1 MAARM
6 AAVLPARWF
15 PPLAEAPVLRGL
27 LTGIGQ
33 AWAWCYAVLGRMRSE
48 ARIATASGVF
58 LDMVA
63 LDFFG
68 AALQRRASEGD
79 DEFRLRLQRSLLRE
93 RATRAGV
100 VAAVALEASG
110 RATVFEP
117 SRPGDTGGYGGT
129 VNCELG
135 GGFGYGVTG
144 LAYGSLSIPF
154 QIFVDVE
161 RAPDVGAFAGVAGYG
176 GALLAEGVPAGYG
189 SGRAAYGSGGLAAL
203 SATEADVASAIAN
216 AVPVGTLAWMRVR

>member
-33 AWAWCYAVLGRMRSE
+33 AWAWCYAVLDRMRDE

-58 LDMVA
+58 LDMAA

-68 AALQRRASEGD
+68 TGLRRRASEGD
-79 DEFRLRLQRSLLRE
+79 GEFRLRLQRNLLRE
-93 RATRAGV
+93 RATRGGV
-100 VAAVALEASG
+100 LAAVALEAGG

-117 SRPGDTGGYGGT
+117 SRPGDTGGYGGPGNWH
-129 VNCELG
+129 VG
-135 GGFGYGVTG
+135 GGFGYGAAG
-144 LAYGSLSIPF
+144 LAYGSLSMPF

-161 RAPDVGAFAGVAGYG
+161 RAADVGAFAGVAGYG
-176 GALLAEGVPAGYG
+176 GSALADGVPSGYG
-189 SGRAAYGSGGLAAL
+189 CGPAAYGPGGLAAL
-203 SATEADVASAIAN
+203 AATEADVASAIAN
-216 AVPVGTLAWMRVR
+216 AIPAGTLAWMRVR